1 MNKTASTVVVCAVY
15 LLLSLAGVTFIKS
28 GHNTESILE
37 IPGIGLSLSLRTV
50 IGIIFYGLS
59 FLVFVFWVS
68 KLNIGIV
75 IPVVSGLFCC
85 AVTAIG
91 YFVFKEN
98 ISIGQLAGISLII
111 IGTFIVGAVK

>member
-59 FLVFVFWVS
+59 FLVFGFQTQYWDRYS
-68 KLNIGIV
+68 RGIRSV
-75 IPVVSGLFCC
+75 LLCSHRNRIFC
-85 AVTAIG
+85 I
-91 YFVFKEN
+91 
-98 ISIGQLAGISLII
+98 
-111 IGTFIVGAVK
+111 